1 VSTERW
7 CETVLRRV
15 LSRRVS
21 VEAMIEFALWMAI
34 PYIVVGLVFA
44 FFGVEQVQLIETQL
58 QTRLPA
64 GSGSHLRCHFC
75 LPLSWCFGR
84 CLTAVPA
91 WFVSR
96 NGSFP
101 SRRVR
106 APVIFRSG

>member
-1 VSTERW
+1 MCCWPTCAVGSVSTGRW

-44 FFGVEQVQLIETQL
+44 FFGAEQVQLIETQL

-64 GSGSHLRCHFC
+64 GSDVAAYMLMTLLWPASL
-75 LPLSWCFGR
+75 FGVDV
-84 CLTAVPA
+84 CVA
-91 WFVSR
+91 
-96 NGSFP
+96 
-101 SRRVR
+101 
-106 APVIFRSG
+106 